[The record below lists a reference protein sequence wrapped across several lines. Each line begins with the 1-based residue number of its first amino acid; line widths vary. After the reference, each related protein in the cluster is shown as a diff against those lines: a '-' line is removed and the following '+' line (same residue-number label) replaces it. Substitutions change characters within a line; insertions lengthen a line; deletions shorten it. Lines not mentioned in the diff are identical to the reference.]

1 MKTPSSYEAVPGR
14 HRFGKT
20 ATGTIL
26 LLAIVT
32 IVANVAGVTDP
43 AASPARATLEAART
57 QGPAPITVDIM
68 PAPNEAPVYEYN

>member
-1 MKTPSSYEAVPGR
+1 MKTSSSYEAVPGH

-32 IVANVAGVTDP
+32 IVANVAGVADP
-43 AASPARATLEAART
+43 AATPARLEAARSR
-57 QGPAPITVDIM
+57 GPALVTVDIK